1 MGGFGGVSG
10 DLGSL
15 KEDLEATLGGLGGS
29 LGHFGAILGGLGGFW
44 GHLGR
49 ILEGFWR
56 VLEESWVFGGSSGPC
71 PPAFP
76 IRLSPRPPKAL
87 APWVHR
93 PPGARVILKG
103 LGRGRGK
110 RKLEIILVK
119 QIHVIQ
125 IHVIQSNS

>member
-1 MGGFGGVSG
+1 MKLPWGAWGELRAFWS
-10 DLGSL
+10 D
-15 KEDLEATLGGLGGS
+15 LGGS
-29 LGHFGAILGGLGGFW
+29 WGILGAPW
-44 GHLGR
+44 G

-56 VLEESWVFGGSSGPC
+56 VLEESWVFGGSSGPW

-93 PPGARVILKG
+93 PPGTRVILKG